1 MERKKFGGWIHQ
13 LNKMRKKQKIWRK
26 KSRVIKW
33 KMKRWNRMTSGDQI
47 NGQKIQEQ
55 QVRIRFECFPNA
67 QDLKML
73 M

>member
-1 MERKKFGGWIHQ
+1 
-13 LNKMRKKQKIWRK
+13 MRNKQKIWRK

-55 QVRIRFECFPNA
+55 QVECFPNA